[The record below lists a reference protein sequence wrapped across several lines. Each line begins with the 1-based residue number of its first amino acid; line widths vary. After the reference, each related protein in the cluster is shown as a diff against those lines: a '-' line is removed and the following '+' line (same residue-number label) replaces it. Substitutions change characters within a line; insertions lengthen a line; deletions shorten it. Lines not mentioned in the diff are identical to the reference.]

1 MNICGQSGKTIFHT
15 MGEAHKA
22 VAALRNKH
30 ARLRLHVYRCSNC
43 GGFHTTKRD
52 RAELMRLVT
61 KEAR

>member
-1 MNICGQSGKTIFHT
+1 MNTCAPSGKTIYPT
-15 MGEAHKA
+15 MGDAHRA